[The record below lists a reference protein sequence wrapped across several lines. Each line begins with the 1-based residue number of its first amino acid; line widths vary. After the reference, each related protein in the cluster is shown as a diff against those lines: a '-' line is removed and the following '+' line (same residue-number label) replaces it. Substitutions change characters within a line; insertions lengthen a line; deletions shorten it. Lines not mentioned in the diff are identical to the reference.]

1 MEVELAVSVYDF
13 TYIQSHSAY
22 HDVYSIYGVVLP
34 PYKCRRLY

>member
-22 HDVYSIYGVVLP
+22 DVYSIYGVVLP